1 MNMQGNFGTGTD
13 ETYEATR
20 FFGSQMTALP
30 TDDFM
35 LWDAEQV
42 TSAEVCATLFANE
55 YLYDFN
61 GVRAMLRLGVAESE
75 APSLAKSYCRHWLVL
90 RKLREAVQNFRKQQ
104 IATDDNVLSL
114 MYRDACNFDP
124 DANPIARVSAQRQ
137 LAKVLC
143 MEPDD
148 RLRAMTHEASPNGG
162 VMVVDGLGTI
172 ADWEARAAE
181 AQAKLKQEVTE

>member
-1 MNMQGNFGTGTD
+1 MNVQGNFGNSP
-13 ETYEATR
+13 EATYEATR
-20 FFGSQMTALP
+20 FFGSEMVDLP
-30 TDDFM
+30 TEDPM
-35 LWDAEQV
+35 LWDAEQS
-42 TSAEVCATLFANE
+42 TSAEVCAALFANE

-61 GVRAMLRLGVAESE
+61 AQKAMLRLGVEEERATN
-75 APSLAKSYCRHWLVL
+75 LAKLYLRHWLVL
-90 RKLREAVQNFRKQQ
+90 RKLRESVQNFRNQQ

-114 MYRDACNFDP
+114 MYRDACNFAP

-148 RLRAMTHEASPNGG
+148 KLKAMSHEATPNGG

-172 ADWEARAAE
+172 ADWEARAAT
-181 AQAKLKQEVTE
+181 AQAQLKQEVTL